1 MINFAPF
8 ISLLLNKKRPSIKQ
22 EISEETKKEIK
33 KIDKMGL
40 FEAMDYVKN
49 KE

>member
-8 ISLLLNKKRPSIKQ
+8 ISLLLNKKRPYVKR
-22 EISEETKKEIK
+22 EISQETKKEIE

-40 FEAMDYVKN
+40 FEAIDYVKN
-49 KE
+49 KK